1 MSSQLWAFERHR
13 HPHEATAQPKLG
25 GPMKRI
31 LAVGVFDLLHA
42 GHLHYLEQAK
52 SLGDHLTVVVAHDDT
67 VRKRK
72 HEPVT
77 NQDLRRRM
85 VAGLKPVDVV
95 VVGNPPDVPIF
106 DILPEVQPDV
116 IALGYDQEH
125 AEENIRHA
133 LQERGHGAI
142 EVVRVEGLSDD
153 LDGTRKIIARIL
165 ERAEKKGA

>member
-1 MSSQLWAFERHR
+1 
-13 HPHEATAQPKLG
+13 
-25 GPMKRI
+25 
-31 LAVGVFDLLHA
+31 VFDLLHA

-52 SLGDHLTVVVAHDDT
+52 ALGDHLTVVVAHDDT

-77 NQDLRRRM
+77 SQDLRRRM
-85 VAGLKPVDVV
+85 VAGLKPVDEV

-106 DILPEVQPDV
+106 DILPTIQPNI

-125 AEENIRHA
+125 AEDNIRTS
-133 LQERGHGAI
+133 LVTRGFDGI
-142 EVVRVEGLSDD
+142 EVVRVDGLSDD

-165 ERAEKKGA
+165 ERAEGRGV

>member
-1 MSSQLWAFERHR
+1 
-13 HPHEATAQPKLG
+13 
-25 GPMKRI
+25 MKRI
-31 LAVGVFDLLHA
+31 MAVGVFDLLHA

-52 SLGDHLTVVVAHDDT
+52 ALGDHLTVVVAHDDT

-77 NQDLRRRM
+77 TQDLRRRM
-85 VAGLKPVDVV
+85 VAGLKPVDEV

-106 DILPEVQPDV
+106 DILPTIRPNI

-125 AEENIRHA
+125 AEDSIRTSLTA
-133 LQERGHGAI
+133 RGFDGI
-142 EVVRVEGLSDD
+142 EVVRVDGLSDD

-165 ERAEKKGA
+165 ERAERRRA